1 MAVARH
7 QLIYKDATSVDAK
20 LEELLE
26 APLTPKQ
33 QKQVAGWMISLSTTM
48 QDLKIPPNNN

>member
-48 QDLKIPPNNN
+48 